1 MPRRSTADLAVVR
14 PAAGLT
20 RLRPPAELG
29 KEEQAVWRQV
39 VLSCDEKHF
48 RQSDAPLLVRYVQNV
63 VLASRAAASL
73 DREGAVIGGRPNPWL
88 TVAEKADR
96 ALVALSMRLRVSPQ
110 ARLRADGMAVK
121 GPPASVYDLMRAQD
135 AENEG

>member
-1 MPRRSTADLAVVR
+1 MPRRSAADLAVVH
-14 PAAGLT
+14 PADRFT
-20 RLRPPAELG
+20 RLLPPAELG
-29 KEEQAVWRQV
+29 KEEQAVWQQV

-48 RQSDAPLLVRYVQNV
+48 RPSDAPLLVRYCQNV
-63 VLASRAAASL
+63 VLASRAAAAL

-121 GPPASVYDLMRAQD
+121 GPPASIYDIMRQTD
-135 AENEG
+135 AEDE